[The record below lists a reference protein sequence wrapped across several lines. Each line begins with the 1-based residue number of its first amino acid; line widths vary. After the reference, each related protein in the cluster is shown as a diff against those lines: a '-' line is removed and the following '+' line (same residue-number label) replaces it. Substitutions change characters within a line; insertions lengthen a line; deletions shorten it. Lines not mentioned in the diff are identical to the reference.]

1 MYTLRVETEQIRLP
15 DFIVRKLIG
24 KMIQFIEVQ
33 DGFIMKTVTGNI
45 QDARGIL
52 KDKKFST
59 ERYFQLKQE
68 EKAIEKW
75 EKNLF
80 LTHVLWLH
88 S

>member
-68 EKAIEKW
+68 EKAIEK
-75 EKNLF
+75 
-80 LTHVLWLH
+80 
-88 S
+88 